1 MPHMTKKSESLT
13 EDAVDPTTIG
23 GLESAAV
30 EMAVAVPSAMLA
42 RRFMRRG
49 FEKVTGDP
57 APDSPEKSNRVPALE
72 AILWLAAVAAA
83 AAAARAIA
91 WRLVVRAHGH
101 PGATS

>member
-1 MPHMTKKSESLT
+1 MTKNSESLT

-49 FEKVTGDP
+49 FEKVTGAP
-57 APDSPEKSNRVPALE
+57 APEHPEKSNSLPALQ
-72 AILWLAAVAAA
+72 AILWVAAVAAA
-83 AAAARAIA
+83 AAATRAIV
-91 WRLVVRAHGH
+91 WRLVVRAHDH
-101 PGATS
+101 PAAPS